1 MNGRMSHTYRQ
12 NATATTVHWLT
23 QLFNTQWIMVLAKT
37 SQGNECESQCPP
49 NLTVPLCVCCLKKLW
64 EEQKGSGWMGHGWS
78 HVNHNGRLLSIP
90 QEPFHW
96 IVFGRKLGKN
106 LGFVHGRISRSPL
119 TGSEFR
125 EWIKIILP
133 CFLYLLSII
142 QTSKTSH
149 N

>member
-1 MNGRMSHTYRQ
+1 MYGRMSHTYVQ
-12 NATATTVHWLT
+12 SATATTVHWLT

-49 NLTVPLCVCCLKKLW
+49 NLTVPLCVLSEEIVRRAKRLW
-64 EEQKGSGWMGHGWS
+64 
-78 HVNHNGRLLSIP
+78 VNGPWLVSCQSQWKAPFSIP

-119 TGSEFR
+119 SGSEFR

-133 CFLYLLSII
+133 CLIFIV
-142 QTSKTSH
+142 
-149 N
+149 NN

>member
-1 MNGRMSHTYRQ
+1 MGGWATHIDRVQRQQQFIDWHSCSTHSGSWYWLEPVKGMNVNH
-12 NATATTVHWLT
+12 NVHLT
-23 QLFNTQWIMVLAKT
+23 SL
-37 SQGNECESQCPP
+37 CH
-49 NLTVPLCVCCLKKLW
+49 CVCCLKKLW

-78 HVNHNGRLLSIP
+78 HVNHNGRPLNIP

-96 IVFGRKLGKN
+96 IVFGRKLCKN

-119 TGSEFR
+119 SDSEFR

-133 CFLYLLSII
+133 CLIFIVNN
-142 QTSKTSH
+142 SKTSH